1 MTAFGP
7 PGRSGADRSG
17 ELVTTVKTWTREAFR
32 LSDDTGVFIAELHCD
47 EEGCPPVETVIA
59 LLRPEGR
66 EEHRLHLPLERI
78 SPAHLWQLAAGDHG
92 CCR

>member
-7 PGRSGADRSG
+7 PGRSGADRNG
-17 ELVTTVKTWTREAFR
+17 
-32 LSDDTGVFIAELHCD
+32 
-47 EEGCPPVETVIA
+47 
-59 LLRPEGR
+59 
-66 EEHRLHLPLERI
+66 EHRLHLPLERI